1 MVTGTKA
8 HLQQNNFS
16 LCHRL
21 ELEATLRLGVI
32 TMIRARTPNTPI
44 MILLAAL
51 TIASWG
57 REARL
62 GGISVTVTV
71 TSESPGVPWARAQA
85 SDLA

>member
-16 LCHRL
+16 VCHRL
-21 ELEATLRLGVI
+21 EQATLRLGVI

-51 TIASWG
+51 TIAS
-57 REARL
+57 
-62 GGISVTVTV
+62 
-71 TSESPGVPWARAQA
+71 SEQDRQPGWVAFQ
-85 SDLA
+85 

>member
-51 TIASWG
+51 TIAS
-57 REARL
+57 
-62 GGISVTVTV
+62 
-71 TSESPGVPWARAQA
+71 SERDRQPGWVAFQ
-85 SDLA
+85 

>member
-16 LCHRL
+16 VCHRL

-57 REARL
+57 RDRQ
-62 GGISVTVTV
+62 
-71 TSESPGVPWARAQA
+71 PGWVAPQ
-85 SDLA
+85 